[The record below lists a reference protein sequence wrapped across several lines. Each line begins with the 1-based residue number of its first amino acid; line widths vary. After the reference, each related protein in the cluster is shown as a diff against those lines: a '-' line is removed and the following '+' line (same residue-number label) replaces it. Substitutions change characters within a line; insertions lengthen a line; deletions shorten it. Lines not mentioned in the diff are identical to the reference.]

1 MINPEAKLNP
11 KLFDKDIEQKP
22 TRDGYGEGLVLAGKE
37 NPNVV
42 VLCADLSD
50 STRSAMFQKEFPER
64 FIECGIAE
72 QNMMDVA
79 AGLALSGKVPF
90 ISTYAVFCP
99 GLNWSQLRVSV
110 LQSNTNVKLTGAHA
124 GVSVGPDGMS
134 HQGLEDIAI
143 TRCLPGLTVI
153 APCDFIETRKAT
165 LAAAKMK
172 GSVYLRFSREKTPIF
187 TTEETPF
194 EIGKAIILRDIEDA
208 RPSDLS
214 AKASATVEA
223 PEERRRV
230 AIIGC
235 GPLLYNALV
244 AAEELSKDGIEV
256 MVVDSHTVK
265 PLDEKTIIEAAQK
278 TGAVVSVEEHQV
290 AGGLGSAVAEV
301 LAKNYPVP
309 QEFIGA
315 QDRFGESGEPGELI
329 EVMGMGINSIK
340 EAAKKAVAR
349 KKMR

>member
-1 MINPEAKLNP
+1 MLNEKAKLNP

-50 STRSAMFQKEFPER
+50 STRSAMFQKEFPDR

-90 ISTYAVFCP
+90 VSTYAVFCP

-110 LQSNTNVKLTGAHA
+110 LQSNANVKLTGAHA

-153 APCDFIETRKAT
+153 APCDSIETKKAT
-165 LAAAKMK
+165 LAAARMN
-172 GSVYLRFSREKTPIF
+172 GAVYLRFAREKTPIF

-194 EIGKAIILRDIEDA
+194 EIGKALVLREGKD
-208 RPSDLS
+208 
-214 AKASATVEA
+214 
-223 PEERRRV
+223 V

-235 GPLLYNALV
+235 GPLLYNALL
-244 AAEELSKDGIEV
+244 AAEELSKEGIEA
-256 MVVDSHTVK
+256 MVINSHTIK
-265 PLDEKTIIEAAQK
+265 PLDEKTIIEAAK
-278 TGAVVSVEEHQV
+278 KCGAIVSVEEHQV
-290 AGGLGSAVAEV
+290 MGGLGSAIAEV

-309 QEFIGA
+309 QEFIGV
-315 QDRFGESGEPGELI
+315 QDRWGESGEPNELI
-329 EVMGMGINSIK
+329 EALGMGVGSIK
-340 EAAKKAVAR
+340 EAVKKVLAR
-349 KKMR
+349 KKID

>member
-1 MINPEAKLNP
+1 MVNPEAKLVENLYDE
-11 KLFDKDIEQKP
+11 KIAQKP

-50 STRSAMFQKEFPER
+50 STRSAPFQKEFPER

-79 AGLALSGKVPF
+79 AGLALAGKVPF
-90 ISTYAVFCP
+90 VSTYAVFCP
-99 GLNWSQLRVSV
+99 GLNWSQIRVSV
-110 LQSNTNVKLTGAHA
+110 LQNNANVKITGAHA

-143 TRCLPGLTVI
+143 TRCLPGLIII
-153 APCDFIETRKAT
+153 APCDYIETKKVT
-165 LAAAKMK
+165 LAAARTN
-172 GSVYLRFSREKTPIF
+172 GAIYLRFAREKTPVF

-194 EIGKAIILRDIEDA
+194 EIGKALILRDGKD
-208 RPSDLS
+208 
-214 AKASATVEA
+214 
-223 PEERRRV
+223 V

-235 GPLLYNALV
+235 GPLLHSALV
-244 AAEELSKDGIEV
+244 AAEELSKEGTEA
-256 MVVDSHTVK
+256 MVINSHTIK
-265 PLDEKTIIEAAQK
+265 PLDEKTIIEAARK

-290 AGGLGSAVAEV
+290 IGGLGSAIAEC
-301 LAKNYPVP
+301 LAKNHPVP

-315 QDRFGESGEPGELI
+315 QDCFGESGEPNELM
-329 EVMGMGINSIK
+329 EAMGMGIGSIK
-340 EAAKKAVAR
+340 EAVKKVVLR
-349 KKMR
+349 KAGIDN